1 MPIVCEGPIAA
12 LADRFVDLGLGE
24 ESMHPIDQPAS
35 RGLDPVAIGSTA
47 RQLEAAKALHL
58 RSLSRR
64 RLILVAGLG
73 K

>member
-1 MPIVCEGPIAA
+1 
-12 LADRFVDLGLGE
+12 
-24 ESMHPIDQPAS
+24 MHPIDQPAS